1 MKDLPYWRG
10 DIYNAKNLP
19 ALKAVGEELSR
30 FQKQSGLFGDEEK
43 KLSDGQ
49 VAALRTQYSEKLK
62 KLEMEAL
69 PAQPPG
75 KPKFKK

>member
-10 DIYNAKNLP
+10 AIYNSKTIQ
-19 ALKAVGEELSR
+19 ALKAIGEELSQ

-43 KLSDGQ
+43 KLSDSQ

-62 KLEMEAL
+62 KLEIEVL
-69 PAQPPG
+69 PNQPPG
-75 KPKFKK
+75 KLKFNK